1 MYGHT
6 HSSRKKNSGRN
17 QSRHLILKEND
28 QEFYGRIIK
37 ALGNCIFEWENL
49 NTGKIA
55 ITKTAGKLTR
65 GPGKKMIRA
74 EDIVLIQ
81 GDNLS
86 SIKQNYY
93 INLVYTPDEAKKLK
107 QMGELEN
114 LNPPENAAQPAVMFE
129 SEIINTNEP
138 EAEINIDDI

>member
-17 QSRHLILKEND
+17 HSRNLIIKEND
-28 QEFYGRIIK
+28 QEFYGRITR
-37 ALGNCIFEWENL
+37 AFGNCIFEWENL
-49 NTGKIA
+49 NTGKLA

-65 GPGKKMIRA
+65 GPGKKMIRP

-86 SIKQNYY
+86 AIKQNYY
-93 INLVYTPDEAKKLK
+93 INVVYTPDEAKKLK

-114 LNPPENAAQPAVMFE
+114 LNPPENAAQPAVIFE
-129 SEIINTNEP
+129 SEVVNNIEQ